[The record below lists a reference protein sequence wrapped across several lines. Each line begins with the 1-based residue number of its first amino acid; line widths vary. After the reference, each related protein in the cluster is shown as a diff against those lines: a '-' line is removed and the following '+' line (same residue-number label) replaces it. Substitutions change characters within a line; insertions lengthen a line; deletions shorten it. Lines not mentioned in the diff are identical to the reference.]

1 MKKKKIQVQNFHY
14 PQVIWMYKINIQI
27 KFQMSRRKTKTKYK
41 VNKKTNNK
49 IKNKS
54 LLAKYF

>member
-1 MKKKKIQVQNFHY
+1 MKKKKIQVQNFNY
-14 PQVIWMYKINIQI
+14 LQVIWMYKINIQI
-27 KFQMSRRKTKTKYK
+27 KFQMSRKQTKTKYK

-54 LLAKYF
+54 LLVKYC